1 MALWFDEKKLKK
13 KIFKLENQKYL
24 RKIITFWRKIDLTN
38 DQTTFIIGMIPITL
52 LLMQWWGISE
62 KSVIRIEPSF
72 LFAGFV

>member
-62 KSVIRIEPSF
+62 KSVIRIEPCF
-72 LFAGFV
+72 FAGFV